1 MDVETSPL
9 TRVAQHTWSA
19 LESDGRW
26 HMQPQRT
33 PVLWNGQHDPLGK
46 GQQGQHDSVLATV
59 QLLQYAPKY
68 RPFFAVHS
76 ESKVDVLA
84 WLALRENTRDIDM
97 QMPVYNYTAFSQACE
112 RGLCDIVQLL
122 LDEGANTS
130 IPNHLGLTGRDIVEE
145 QAKLAS
151 RRPEVGRD
159 YKVIWKG
166 AAFKGKVVTVDD
178 EQETAE
184 VEWVDAHMH
193 GAHSEWHPEGGH
205 QWSMIQIPHIKMKK
219 LLDEYIKAHPKHM
232 LSKEK
237 QRRLHRPI
245 EDTSHEHPEIHFE
258 RIGYWD
264 RYNSGQGKYERFVD
278 LQEGANGK
286 VIEVPADLPFR
297 DRSGR
302 LHYRVVAKATKLS
315 GDIEEMDRALFSEI
329 QTLHD
334 LERKSNY
341 SRRPAFPFFSL

>member
-1 MDVETSPL
+1 MKAKIFIATLFTSCL
-9 TRVAQHTWSA
+9 YTTSA
-19 LESDGRW
+19 LAADIACDVYPKRGGNSHG
-26 HMQPQRT
+26 
-33 PVLWNGQHDPLGK
+33 NGTASCSAFDFSFGNSTSGK
-46 GQQGQHDSVLATV
+46 F
-59 QLLQYAPKY
+59 YIKNI
-68 RPFFAVHS
+68 
-76 ESKVDVLA
+76 SKPIK
-84 WLALRENTRDIDM
+84 E
-97 QMPVYNYTAFSQACE
+97 
-112 RGLCDIVQLL
+112 
-122 LDEGANTS
+122 
-130 IPNHLGLTGRDIVEE
+130 
-145 QAKLAS
+145 
-151 RRPEVGRD
+151 
-159 YKVIWKG
+159 VIWKG